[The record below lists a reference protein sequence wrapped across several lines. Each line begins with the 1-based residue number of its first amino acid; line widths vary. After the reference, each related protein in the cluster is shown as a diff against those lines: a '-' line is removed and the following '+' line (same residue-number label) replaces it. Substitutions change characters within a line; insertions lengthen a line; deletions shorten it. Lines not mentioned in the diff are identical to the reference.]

1 MPEPIPLRR
10 PPSPRPWHGASDRPE
25 TPAVA
30 ALRAQRAEVDA
41 LLAFRHA
48 PDGEAKA
55 VAWWRLHGVRQDR
68 ASLLGTEDAGRL
80 SPLPAPPA
88 GALTGLQKLRLRLG
102 WLDLARAR
110 PPARLARQVA
120 G

>member
-1 MPEPIPLRR
+1 MPEPIPLR
-10 PPSPRPWHGASDRPE
+10 RPWHGASDRPE

-55 VAWWRLHGVRQDR
+55 IAWWRLHGVRQGR
-68 ASLLGTEDAGRL
+68 AALLGAEEAARL
-80 SPLPAPPA
+80 SPLPAPPE
-88 GALTGLQKLRLRLG
+88 GALGPWQKLRLRLG
-102 WLDLARAR
+102 WLDLDRAA
-110 PPARLARQVA
+110 PPARLARLLR
-120 G
+120 

>member
-10 PPSPRPWHGASDRPE
+10 PWHGASDKPE

-55 VAWWRLHGVRQDR
+55 IAWWRLHALRQAR
-68 ASLLGTEDAGRL
+68 AALLGAEEAARL
-80 SPLPAPPA
+80 TALPAPPE
-88 GALTGLQKLRLRLG
+88 GALGPLQKLRLRLG

-110 PPARLARQVA
+110 PPAKIAKRLGAA
-120 G
+120 